1 MDSIGDRVKEI
12 RNRYGLNQE
21 EFADALNTYRVRIS
35 RIENGTVQPT
45 FQEIIDI
52 CEKYNTSV
60 DFFVTSKEISTQD
73 FKKIS
78 ERYVK
83 NNQLLFEERR
93 ETIESIYLSLAQ
105 EHLKSI
111 YNINDTKQNKYIKDN
126 EKCNKISIE
135 KIGIQ

>member
-12 RNRYGLNQE
+12 RNRYGLSQE
-21 EFADALNTYRVRIS
+21 DFAEGLNTYRVRIS

-45 FQEIIDI
+45 FEEIIDI
-52 CEKYNTSV
+52 CEKYNTNV
-60 DFFVTSKEISTQD
+60 NFFVTTKEISTQD

-111 YNINDTKQNKYIKDN
+111 YNKNDTNQNEYLKNN

-135 KIGIQ
+135 NLDIK

>member
-12 RNRYGLNQE
+12 RNRYGLSQE
-21 EFADALNTYRVRIS
+21 EFAEELNTYRVRIS

-78 ERYVK
+78 ERYIK

-93 ETIESIYLSLAQ
+93 ETIVSIYLSLAQ

-111 YNINDTKQNKYIKDN
+111 YNRNDTNQNKYIKDN

-135 KIGIQ
+135 KLDI

>member
-78 ERYVK
+78 ERYIK

-93 ETIESIYLSLAQ
+93 ESIESIYLSLAQ

-111 YNINDTKQNKYIKDN
+111 YNINDTKQNNYIKDN

>member
-1 MDSIGDRVKEI
+1 MDSIGARVKEI

-78 ERYVK
+78 ERYIK

>member
-12 RNRYGLNQE
+12 RNRYGLSQE
-21 EFADALNTYRVRIS
+21 EFAEKLNTYRVRIS
-35 RIENGTVQPT
+35 RIENGTIQPT

-52 CEKYNTSV
+52 CEKYNTNV
-60 DFFVTSKEISTQD
+60 DFFVTAKVISTQD

-111 YNINDTKQNKYIKDN
+111 YDKNDTNLNKYLKSN
-126 EKCNKISIE
+126 KKCNKISIE
-135 KIGIQ
+135 KLDI